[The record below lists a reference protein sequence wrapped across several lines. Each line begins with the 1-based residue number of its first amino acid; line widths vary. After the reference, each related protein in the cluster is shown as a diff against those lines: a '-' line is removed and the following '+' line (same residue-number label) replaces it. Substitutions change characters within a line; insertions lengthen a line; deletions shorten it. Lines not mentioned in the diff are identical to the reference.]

1 MAVTQALRDDLLKR
15 TVFCALEINNFYH
28 SFLLSQIKTVM
39 STKWFIFVF
48 MVSLVS
54 SKIGGVGAKAKG
66 SRKKSFLLLSETKT
80 SWCRAKNMEQSIEEE
95 GCETK
100 VIHNKACFGQCFSYY
115 SPGTFPV
122 RYALRKR
129 TKYCDVCKPSLK
141 SWTKVSLNCPGKKN
155 SQVDKL
161 VEMIYDCSCKRC
173 GRDPKKQ
180 K

>member
-1 MAVTQALRDDLLKR
+1 MNIGKPA
-15 TVFCALEINNFYH
+15 
-28 SFLLSQIKTVM
+28 M
-39 STKWFIFVF
+39 STKWFILLFTL
-48 MVSLVS
+48 SLVI
-54 SKIGGVGAKAKG
+54 SKIGEVDARAKG
-66 SRKKSFLLLSETKT
+66 SRKKSMPPLPDTKS
-80 SWCRAKNMEQSIEEE
+80 SWCMATDIEQSIEEK

-100 VIHNKACFGQCFSYY
+100 VIKNKACVGQCFSYY

-122 RYALRKR
+122 RYAARKR

-141 SWTKVSLNCPGKKN
+141 SWTKISLNCPGKKN

>member
-1 MAVTQALRDDLLKR
+1 
-15 TVFCALEINNFYH
+15 
-28 SFLLSQIKTVM
+28 M
-39 STKWFIFVF
+39 STKWFIFIF

-54 SKIGGVGAKAKG
+54 SKINHVDTKTKG
-66 SRKKSFLLLSETKT
+66 TRKNSFLLLPETKT
-80 SWCRAKNMEQSIEEE
+80 SWCMATEIEQSITEI

-100 VIHNKACFGQCFSYY
+100 VIPNKACVGQCFSYY
-115 SPGTFPV
+115 SPGTFPM
-122 RYALRKR
+122 RYASRKR

-141 SWTKVSLNCPGKKN
+141 SWNKVSLNCPGRKN

-161 VEMIYDCSCKRC
+161 VEMIYECSCKKC